1 MQKYSLISGFII
13 SREKTSTART
23 ETIHDDVLCM
33 RWGPA
38 INVHHFFIKQ
48 KKKRMHEGVTALGM
62 QVACGHTCADIK
74 SSILAAGSLQALAA
88 SSVPWSACGAKLGQY
103 ASAV

>member
-1 MQKYSLISGFII
+1 
-13 SREKTSTART
+13 
-23 ETIHDDVLCM
+23 
-33 RWGPA
+33 
-38 INVHHFFIKQ
+38 
-48 KKKRMHEGVTALGM
+48 MHEGVTALGM

-74 SSILAAGSLQALAA
+74 SAILAAGSLQALAA